1 MSPQYPAPIAVLA
14 APGLLWLATTVA
26 FGRPE
31 PAPQGPLASQAP
43 TSAASAS
50 ADRVLLLSNGTVV
63 RGEITEDAAAGVY
76 RIRRKGGQ
84 LPPYPKTAVKKLADS
99 LEELYRFQVQGLPP
113 GDPDERMKLVKWCL
127 IVGLQAQAREQ
138 LEAILAMS
146 PEDAEAKRMY
156 YNLQASSERGGPV
169 DPALRQTSGE
179 MPRVDA
185 PGNLDPAIVK
195 RVRRGFGPNVTPE
208 VFDLPPAV
216 AVKRANEFAEYVQ
229 PVLQKN
235 CAGCHN
241 ERYPGDFQLVEVR
254 SRRDRSNPDI
264 SRANLEATLRL
275 VNPEDPA
282 RSELLSAGLVPHGPN
297 KGAIFQGPADPQY
310 RMVVTW
316 VRLLKPAGR
325 GAAPAPAAAPPL
337 PPAGGV
343 TRTGYEPPAA
353 EGFGSGRAP
362 RPGSSNLPNL
372 GALPALPGTELLS
385 AARADAPPPP
395 AAIRKHDHHE
405 ESADFSGGYPDA
417 AFPVPFAAGGPAPQR
432 PAAKAP
438 AKGPSPKGR
447 TPAPAPV
454 ATEDEEPAPAPSA
467 PAGTRTPA
475 IPIGSDGR
483 AVIVGETDN
492 PNRLPGMDLPMYPT
506 PPKAEG
512 DPKKPKSKLDPAAL
526 EKLMRSRNG
535 AP

>member
-26 FGRPE
+26 LGRTE
-31 PAPQGPLASQAP
+31 PAPQGPPMSQAP
-43 TSAASAS
+43 TSAAPAS
-50 ADRVLLLSNGTVV
+50 ADRVLLLSNGTVI

-84 LPPYPKTAVKKLADS
+84 LPPYPKTSVKKVADS
-99 LEELYRFQVQGLPP
+99 LEELYQFQVRGLPP

-127 IVGLQAQAREQ
+127 TVSLPAQAREQ

-146 PEDAEAKRMY
+146 PGDPEAKRMY
-156 YNLQASSERGGPV
+156 YNLQASAERSGPV
-169 DPALRQTSGE
+169 DAAVRQASGE
-179 MPRVDA
+179 MPRAEA

-195 RVRRGFGPNVTPE
+195 KVRRGFGPNVTPE
-208 VFDLPPAV
+208 IFDLPPAV

-229 PVLQKN
+229 PILQKN

-241 ERYPGDFQLVEVR
+241 ERYQGDFQLVEVR

-275 VNPEDPA
+275 VNPDDPA

-316 VRLLKPAGR
+316 VRMLKPANR
-325 GAAPAPAAAPPL
+325 GSAPAAASAPQPGS
-337 PPAGGV
+337 GGV

-353 EGFGSGRAP
+353 EGFAADRASKA
-362 RPGSSNLPNL
+362 SSTAPNL

-385 AARADAPPPP
+385 AAKADAPPAP
-395 AAIRKHDHHE
+395 AAIRKVEHFE
-405 ESADFSGGYPDA
+405 ENADFSGGYPDS
-417 AFPVPFAAGGPAPQR
+417 AFEVPFAAGGAAPRR

-438 AKGPSPKGR
+438 APAKGFKGR
-447 TPAPAPV
+447 APV
-454 ATEDEEPAPAPSA
+454 VVQAEDDEPVAPSGTKM
-467 PAGTRTPA
+467 PATPV
-475 IPIGSDGR
+475 GNDGR
-483 AVIVGETDN
+483 AVVVGETDN
-492 PNRLPGMDLPMYPT
+492 PNRLPGMDQPMYPT

-512 DPKKPKSKLDPAAL
+512 DPKKPKPKLDPAAL

-535 AP
+535 TP